1 VWAEQ
6 SPFEIKDALRRRA
19 QARLEVGLTPAGGR
33 ETVISRSNVRELYYS
48 AAQQLAHHT
57 SCGCPMSTGDLL
69 GSGTISGPE
78 KGSRGSLLELCWNG
92 KEPVEIDGGVTR
104 TFLEDGDRLT
114 IRGNAQGA
122 GYRIGFGDCTGV
134 VLPEW
139 ARDDA
144 PVAAASASLA

>member
-1 VWAEQ
+1 
-6 SPFEIKDALRRRA
+6 
-19 QARLEVGLTPAGGR
+19 
-33 ETVISRSNVRELYYS
+33 
-48 AAQQLAHHT
+48 
-57 SCGCPMSTGDLL
+57 MSTGDLL

-78 KGSRGSLLELCWNG
+78 KGSRGSLLELSWNG

-134 VLPEW
+134 VLPAVQLPEW